1 MTGAAPQRSPPADAD
16 PNADWVGPL
25 LAMLAVQTAV
35 SFLSRIAPTLAP
47 TLAPRI
53 GLPVESVGYLSALI
67 TGGSLV
73 PLLLG
78 LPLLRRLGSM
88 RNLQVGL
95 SLGVLG
101 ALLSAVPA
109 PAALLFGSLLIGI
122 SIGPPSSAGMDVLQ
136 RFAPP
141 RHRNLL
147 FSVKQAGVPLG
158 GVLAGLLMPW
168 ASQALGITA
177 AVVIA
182 AAIGAVTLLAVQPL
196 RERVDAARER
206 TLALDWRMFLS
217 PNNLFKPLAVLVA
230 MPALRRMGLAG
241 GCLGA
246 GQSAWFAFL
255 VTYLVVELHWTLT
268 AAGAL
273 FALMQG
279 VGVLG
284 RPLAGFISDRLGDG
298 KRVLRWAAIGSGLTT
313 LALAS
318 CTPAWPV
325 WVVVTLAA
333 LAGLTVASWNGVQ
346 FAEVARMAPRET
358 LNETM
363 TGATLLLLLAYVVG
377 PALFSLVVAAGASF
391 GAAFAATALVT
402 FSALIPLARVDAPA
416 PLPR

>member
-1 MTGAAPQRSPPADAD
+1 MTGAAPQRSPPTDAD

-141 RHRNLL
+141 RHRSLL

-217 PNNLFKPLAVLVA
+217 PNNLLKPMAVLVA

-325 WVVVTLAA
+325 WSVVALAA

>member
-1 MTGAAPQRSPPADAD
+1 M
-16 PNADWVGPL
+16 
-25 LAMLAVQTAV
+25 

-196 RERVDAARER
+196 RERVDAAREH

-217 PNNLFKPLAVLVA
+217 PNNLLKPMAVLVA

-255 VTYLVVELHWTLT
+255 VAYLVVELRWTLT

-313 LALAS
+313 LALAC
-318 CTPAWPV
+318 CTPAWPA
-325 WVVVTLAA
+325 WSVVALAA

>member
-1 MTGAAPQRSPPADAD
+1 MTGAAPQRSPPTDAD

-196 RERVDAARER
+196 RERVDAAREH

-217 PNNLFKPLAVLVA
+217 PNNLLKPMAVLVA

-255 VTYLVVELHWTLT
+255 VTYLVVELRWTLT

-313 LALAS
+313 LALAC
-318 CTPAWPV
+318 CTPAWPA
-325 WVVVTLAA
+325 WSVVALAA

>member
-1 MTGAAPQRSPPADAD
+1 MTGAAPQRSPPTDAD

-196 RERVDAARER
+196 RERVDAAREH

-217 PNNLFKPLAVLVA
+217 PNNLLKPMAVLVA

-255 VTYLVVELHWTLT
+255 VAYLVVELRWTLT

-279 VGVLG
+279 EGVLG

-298 KRVLRWAAIGSGLTT
+298 KRVLRWAAIGSGLTPP
-313 LALAS
+313 ALARW
-318 CTPAWPV
+318 TPASPALGLGA
-325 WVVVTLAA
+325 LAA

-363 TGATLLLLLAYVVG
+363 TGATLLLLLAYEIG
-377 PALFSLVVAAGASF
+377 RAH
-391 GAAFAATALVT
+391 
-402 FSALIPLARVDAPA
+402 
-416 PLPR
+416 

>member
-1 MTGAAPQRSPPADAD
+1 
-16 PNADWVGPL
+16 
-25 LAMLAVQTAV
+25 MLAVQTAV

-196 RERVDAARER
+196 RERVDAAREH

-217 PNNLFKPLAVLVA
+217 PNNLLKPMAVLVA

-255 VTYLVVELHWTLT
+255 VTYLVVELRWTLT

-313 LALAS
+313 LALAC
-318 CTPAWPV
+318 CTPAWPA
-325 WVVVTLAA
+325 WSVVALAA

>member
-1 MTGAAPQRSPPADAD
+1 MTGPAPQRSPPTDAD

-53 GLPVESVGYLSALI
+53 GLPVESVGFLSALI
-67 TGGSLV
+67 TGGSLL

-217 PNNLFKPLAVLVA
+217 PNNLLKPMAVLVA

-255 VTYLVVELHWTLT
+255 VTYLVVELRWTLT

-313 LALAS
+313 LALAL
-318 CTPAWPV
+318 CTPAWPA
-325 WVVVTLAA
+325 WSVVALAA